1 MKNVKFLHTS
11 AGTYGLATEGDELT
25 LQDSHAAQLEKQG
38 VVKVT
43 GDAGKDAEESVA
55 EKGSLR
61 INDLTAKATPAAGE
75 TDHKNPTG
83 ADKPA
88 PKATPLKSTK
98 KGKK

>member
-1 MKNVKFLHTS
+1 MKKVKFLHTS
-11 AGTYGLATEGDELT
+11 AGTYGLAAEGDELT

-61 INDLTAKATPAAGE
+61 INDLTAKANVSAGE
-75 TDHKNPTG
+75 TDPKNPTG
-83 ADKPA
+83 KDKPA
-88 PKATPLKSTK
+88 PKALAPKTK
-98 KGKK
+98 KR

>member
-1 MKNVKFLHTS
+1 MKKVKFLHTS

-61 INDLTAKATPAAGE
+61 INDLTAKANVSAGE
-75 TDHKNPTG
+75 TDSKNPTSK
-83 ADKPA
+83 DKPA
-88 PKATPLKSTK
+88 PKALAPKTK
-98 KGKK
+98 KR